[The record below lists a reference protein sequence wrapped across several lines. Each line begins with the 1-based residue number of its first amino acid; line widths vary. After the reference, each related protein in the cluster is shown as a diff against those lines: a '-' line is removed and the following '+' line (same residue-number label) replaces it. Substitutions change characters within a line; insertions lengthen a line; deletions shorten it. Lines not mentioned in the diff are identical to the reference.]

1 MYRAHKSVD
10 EYIDTVAGRRGT
22 IGFDQHAWSI
32 HQFHKPL
39 ALLYDANSG
48 HNWISY
54 MQQVERVD
62 DDGKLCLTRKYFTGN
77 NTLSLVYEITE
88 HRQRLVV
95 DVTKGYRKKDGVL

>member
-1 MYRAHKSVD
+1 
-10 EYIDTVAGRRGT
+10 
-22 IGFDQHAWSI
+22 
-32 HQFHKPL
+32 
-39 ALLYDANSG
+39 
-48 HNWISY
+48 

-95 DVTKGYRKKDGVL
+95 DVTKGYRKKDGVLWPLDGASVFWHAARGVRASFWNCRIIRCGKHSGNFIDTTFKYSS